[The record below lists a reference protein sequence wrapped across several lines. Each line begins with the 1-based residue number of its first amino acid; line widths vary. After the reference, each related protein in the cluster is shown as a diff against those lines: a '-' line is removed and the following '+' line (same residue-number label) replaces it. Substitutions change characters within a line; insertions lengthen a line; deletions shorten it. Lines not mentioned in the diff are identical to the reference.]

1 MFSKFLFAF
10 HIFISDGSSIS
21 LVDYQ
26 FAFDT
31 LQQCRSAELLIQKV
45 NSPQNCIETVT
56 DQVTNDSHDNLRLL
70 MKSYNSSKGE
80 NS

>member
-1 MFSKFLFAF
+1 MFSKFLFMF
-10 HIFISDGSSIS
+10 HVFISDGSSIS
-21 LVDYQ
+21 SVDYQ

-31 LQQCRSAELLIQKV
+31 LHECRSAELLIQKV
-45 NSPQNCIETVT
+45 KSPQNCIETVT

-70 MKSYNSSKGE
+70 MKRYNSSKGE